1 LKNHSIKNDKRGG
14 TLKIALQ
21 LCVVLGLIVSSIGSA
36 STQEDDT
43 YRLRFDLS
51 PVWQTV
57 NRVQIPT
64 PGGTRF
70 DFTSLGRGPA
80 WNYRIDGV
88 WRVGERS
95 QIRALY
101 APLSLRVTGVLGS
114 NVSFQD
120 QVFSGSAQ
128 TEGLYRFNSY
138 RLTYRYRL
146 TQSERLSLWLG
157 FTGKIRDAEIRL
169 TQGSISASRDNV
181 GFVPLLHLY
190 TTYFF
195 SNSFRVVLEADA
207 LAAPQGR
214 AEDVALLLG
223 WRVHPHGELFLGY
236 RTVEGGAD
244 GGGKVYN
251 FAWLHYAVLGV
262 GVSF

>member
-1 LKNHSIKNDKRGG
+1 MKKCML
-14 TLKIALQ
+14 
-21 LCVVLGLIVSSIGSA
+21 LGLILGFIGFSSAQA
-36 STQEDDT
+36 SSQEDDP
-43 YRLRFDLS
+43 YRLRFELS

-70 DFTSLGRGPA
+70 NLTTLGQGPS
-80 WNYRIDGV
+80 WNYRVDGV
-88 WRVGERS
+88 WRVGQRS

-101 APLSLRVTGVLGS
+101 APLSIRVNGVLGS
-114 NVSFQD
+114 TVSFQD
-120 QVFSGSAQ
+120 QSFSGTAQ
-128 TEGLYRFNSY
+128 TDGFYRFNSY

-146 TQSERLSLWLG
+146 TQTERFSLWLG

-169 TQGSISASRDNV
+169 TQGALSASRANV

-195 SNSFRVVLEADA
+195 NDSFRVVLEADA

-223 WRVHPHGELFLGY
+223 LRVHRHGEVFLGY
-236 RTVEGGAD
+236 RTIEGGAD

-251 FAWLHYAVLGV
+251 FAWLHYAVLGL
-262 GVSF
+262 GISF